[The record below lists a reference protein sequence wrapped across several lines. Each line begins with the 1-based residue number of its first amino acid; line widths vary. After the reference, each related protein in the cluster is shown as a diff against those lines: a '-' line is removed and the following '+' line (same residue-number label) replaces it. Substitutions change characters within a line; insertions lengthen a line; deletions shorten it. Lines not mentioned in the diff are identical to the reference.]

1 MTKQTTVIR
10 NAAWVVTWD
19 DAAARHVY
27 RRNVDVAFSPD
38 GILFIGDRYDGPAGE
53 EISGASLMVMP
64 GLVDVH
70 CHSGDEPIAKG
81 LFEDVGTAALWG
93 NALYE
98 YSALIDSDE
107 DAKAA
112 CQTVM
117 LGDLMRS
124 GVTTLLDIASPHPKW
139 LSLAAESGLRAYL
152 APGFREAAWN
162 VVDSH
167 RLDFEWN
174 VAQGRER
181 YAQAL
186 AFVDEASAHPSGRI
200 HGVVAPSQIETCS
213 EELIQEAV
221 GEARKRGMRITIHAA
236 QTMAEH
242 EELLRRTGET
252 APAMLERL
260 GVLGPDLIIGHCIFL
275 DHHSWTRQ
283 RTRHDLERLAR
294 SGTNVAHC
302 PVTFARSG
310 MTLESLGAYRRAGV
324 NVGIGTDSYP
334 FNMLEEMREA
344 MICSRVAGRSVFD
357 LDTAGVFEAATIG
370 GAKALG
376 RNDIGRLAPGAKA
389 DLVLVDLNQPA
400 MQPVHDPLR
409 NLLHCAAER
418 AVRDVYVDGR
428 PVVKNH
434 RVANLDYDGAVREL
448 QAAQERACRQAEKD
462 DPRGRTIDK
471 LAPRS
476 LPMAGAR

>member
-1 MTKQTTVIR
+1 MR
-10 NAAWVVTWD
+10 
-19 DAAARHVY
+19 DA
-27 RRNVDVAFSPD
+27 DVAFSKA
-38 GILFIGDRYDGPAGE
+38 GILYVGPAYDGHADQ
-53 EISGASLMVMP
+53 EIAGASIMVMP
-64 GLVDVH
+64 GFVNIH

-98 YSALIDSDE
+98 YSALIDADD

-124 GVTTLLDIASPHPKW
+124 GVTTHLDIASPHSRW

-152 APGFREAAWN
+152 APGFREAQWRMAG
-162 VVDSH
+162 SH

-174 VAQGRER
+174 SAQGRER
-181 YAQAL
+181 YAEAL
-186 AFVDEASAHPSGRI
+186 AFLDQARAHPSGRI
-200 HGVVAPSQIETCS
+200 DGVIAPSQIETCS
-213 EELIQEAV
+213 EDLIQDAV
-221 GEARKRGMRITIHAA
+221 AEARNRGMRITIHAA

-260 GVLGPDLIIGHCIFL
+260 GVLGPDLILGHCIFL
-275 DHHSWTRQ
+275 DHHTWTRQ
-283 RTRHDLERLAR
+283 RSRDDLARLAR
-294 SGTNVAHC
+294 SGTSVAHC

-310 MTLESLGAYRRAGV
+310 MTLESLGAYLRAGV

-344 MICSRVAGRSVFD
+344 LICSRVAGRSVFD
-357 LDTAGVFEAATIG
+357 LDTGGLFSAATTG
-370 GAKALG
+370 GARALG
-376 RNDIGRLAPGAKA
+376 RSDIGRLAPGAKA
-389 DLVLVDLNQPA
+389 DLSLVDLSHPA

-409 NLLHCAAER
+409 NLIHCAAER
-418 AVRDVYVDGR
+418 AIRDVYVDGR
-428 PVVKNH
+428 AVVTDR
-434 RVANLDYDGAVREL
+434 RVVNLDYNGAVREL
-448 QAAQERACRQAEKD
+448 QDAQRRASRRAERD
-462 DPRGRTIDK
+462 DPQGRSLSA
-471 LAPRS
+471 LAPYS
-476 LPMAGAR
+476 LPLAARR

>member
-1 MTKQTTVIR
+1 MTEPVTVVR
-10 NAAWVVTWD
+10 KAAWVIAWD
-19 DAAARHVY
+19 GGASQHVY
-27 RRNVDVAFSPD
+27 MQDADVAFSKAGVLYAGPT
-38 GILFIGDRYDGPAGE
+38 YDGHADE
-53 EISGASLMVMP
+53 EIAGASIMVMP
-64 GLVDVH
+64 GLVNIH

-81 LFEDVGTAALWG
+81 LFEDVGTAVLWG

-98 YSALIDSDE
+98 YSALVDSDA

-124 GVTTLLDIASPHPKW
+124 GVTTHLDIASPHSKW
-139 LSLAAESGLRAYL
+139 LSLAAESGMRAYL
-152 APGFREAAWN
+152 APGFREAQWRMAG
-162 VVDSH
+162 SH

-174 VAQGRER
+174 EAQGRER
-181 YAQAL
+181 YAEAL
-186 AFVDEASAHPSGRI
+186 AFVDQARAHPSGRI
-200 HGVVAPSQIETCS
+200 DGVIAPSQIETCS
-213 EELIQEAV
+213 EGLIQDAV
-221 GEARKRGMRITIHAA
+221 AEARNRGIQITIHAA

-260 GVLGPDLIIGHCIFL
+260 GVLGPDLILGHCIFL

-283 RTRHDLERLAR
+283 RSREDLARLAR
-294 SGTNVAHC
+294 SGTSVAHC

-310 MTLESLGAYRRAGV
+310 MTLESLGAYLRAGV

-357 LDTAGVFEAATIG
+357 LNTSGLFSAATTG

-376 RNDIGRLAPGAKA
+376 RSDIGRLAPGAKA
-389 DLVLVDLNQPA
+389 DLALVDLSHPA
-400 MQPVHDPLR
+400 MQPIHDPLR
-409 NLLHCAAER
+409 NLIHCAAER
-418 AVRDVYVDGR
+418 AIRDVYVDGQV
-428 PVVKNH
+428 VVKDH

-448 QAAQERACRQAEKD
+448 QDAQRRASRRAERE
-462 DPRGRTIDK
+462 DPQGRPLAT
-471 LAPRS
+471 LAPYS
-476 LPMAGAR
+476 LPLAARG

>member
-1 MTKQTTVIR
+1 VLYAGPT
-10 NAAWVVTWD
+10 
-19 DAAARHVY
+19 
-27 RRNVDVAFSPD
+27 
-38 GILFIGDRYDGPAGE
+38 YDGHADE
-53 EISGASLMVMP
+53 EIAGASIMVMP
-64 GLVDVH
+64 GLVNIH

-81 LFEDVGTAALWG
+81 LFEDVGTAVLWG

-98 YSALIDSDE
+98 YSALVDSDA

-124 GVTTLLDIASPHPKW
+124 GVTTHLDIASPHSKW
-139 LSLAAESGLRAYL
+139 LSLAAESGMRAYL
-152 APGFREAAWN
+152 APGFREAQWRMAG
-162 VVDSH
+162 SH

-174 VAQGRER
+174 EAQGRER
-181 YAQAL
+181 YAEAL
-186 AFVDEASAHPSGRI
+186 AFVDQARAHPSGRI
-200 HGVVAPSQIETCS
+200 DGVIAPSQIETCS
-213 EELIQEAV
+213 EGLIQDAV
-221 GEARKRGMRITIHAA
+221 AEARNRGMQITIHAA

-260 GVLGPDLIIGHCIFL
+260 GVLGPDLILGHCIFL

-283 RTRHDLERLAR
+283 RSREDLARLAR
-294 SGTNVAHC
+294 SGTSVAHC

-310 MTLESLGAYRRAGV
+310 MTLESLGAYLRAGV

-357 LDTAGVFEAATIG
+357 LNTSGLFSAATTG

-376 RNDIGRLAPGAKA
+376 RSDIGRLAPGAKA
-389 DLVLVDLNQPA
+389 DLALVDLSHPA
-400 MQPVHDPLR
+400 MQPIHDPLR
-409 NLLHCAAER
+409 NLIHCAAER
-418 AVRDVYVDGR
+418 AIRDVYVDGQV
-428 PVVKNH
+428 VVKDH

-448 QAAQERACRQAEKD
+448 QDAQRRASRRAERE
-462 DPRGRTIDK
+462 DPQSRPLAT
-471 LAPRS
+471 LAPYS
-476 LPMAGAR
+476 LPLAARG

>member
-1 MTKQTTVIR
+1 
-10 NAAWVVTWD
+10 
-19 DAAARHVY
+19 
-27 RRNVDVAFSPD
+27 
-38 GILFIGDRYDGPAGE
+38 
-53 EISGASLMVMP
+53 MVMP
-64 GLVDVH
+64 GLVNIH

-81 LFEDVGTAALWG
+81 LFEDVGPAVLWG

-98 YSALIDSDE
+98 YSALVDSDA

-124 GVTTLLDIASPHPKW
+124 GVTTHLDIASPHSKW
-139 LSLAAESGLRAYL
+139 LSLAAESGMRAYL
-152 APGFREAAWN
+152 APGFREAQWRMAG
-162 VVDSH
+162 SH

-174 VAQGRER
+174 EAQGRER
-181 YAQAL
+181 YAEAL
-186 AFVDEASAHPSGRI
+186 AFVDQARAHPSGRI
-200 HGVVAPSQIETCS
+200 DGVIAPSQIETCS
-213 EELIQEAV
+213 EGLIQDAV
-221 GEARKRGMRITIHAA
+221 AEARNRGIQITIHAA

-260 GVLGPDLIIGHCIFL
+260 GVLGPDPILGHCIFL

-283 RTRHDLERLAR
+283 RSREDLARLAR
-294 SGTNVAHC
+294 SGTSVAHC

-310 MTLESLGAYRRAGV
+310 MTLESLGAYLRAGV

-344 MICSRVAGRSVFD
+344 MICSRIAGRSVFD
-357 LDTAGVFEAATIG
+357 LNTSGLFSAATTG

-376 RNDIGRLAPGAKA
+376 RSDIGRLAPGAKA
-389 DLVLVDLNQPA
+389 DLALVDLSHPA
-400 MQPVHDPLR
+400 MQPIHDPLR
-409 NLLHCAAER
+409 NLIHCAAER
-418 AVRDVYVDGR
+418 AIRDVYVDGQV
-428 PVVKNH
+428 VVKDH

-448 QAAQERACRQAEKD
+448 QDAQRRASRRAERE
-462 DPRGRTIDK
+462 DPQGRPLAT
-471 LAPRS
+471 LAPYS
-476 LPMAGAR
+476 LPLAARG